1 MAHVFQKRIPHFF
14 NDRNWNRKLRFDF
27 LQRSSK
33 SKSHL
38 EFSNIKDTRNLWQV
52 FWVGSNSDPPTVY
65 CGGGALSFYDESLPH
80 LVLVR
85 CASISSGGSNLAD
98 LHSQYLI
105 AHPGCLTH
113 SSNGWTSWICL
124 FSGWISA
131 LSALSVFLI
140 DFASL
145 IWGSG

>member
-33 SKSHL
+33 SKSRL

-65 CGGGALSFYDESLPH
+65 CGGGHLVSMMNPSLTSCSSGVPRYLVGDQTWLIYTLNIWSPTPGAWHILAMAEQVGSVCFRVEFQRYLPYLSF
-80 LVLVR
+80 
-85 CASISSGGSNLAD
+85 
-98 LHSQYLI
+98 
-105 AHPGCLTH
+105 
-113 SSNGWTSWICL
+113 
-124 FSGWISA
+124 
-131 LSALSVFLI
+131 
-140 DFASL
+140 
-145 IWGSG
+145 